1 MKSYKRHLESQEIR
15 TIVDTLYSK
24 PSFQETID
32 TINKKYNIKPS
43 RYRIEIAESWN
54 YASQKTMKV
63 LVLSY
68 DKGNIEMM
76 YVIQDH
82 KEIITF
88 TSLKNQKIL
97 AA

>member
-1 MKSYKRHLESQEIR
+1 MWRYQA
-15 TIVDTLYSK
+15 
-24 PSFQETID
+24 
-32 TINKKYNIKPS
+32 NKKYNINPS
-43 RYRIEIAESWN
+43 RYRVEIAESWN
-54 YASQKTMKV
+54 YASPKTMNV
-63 LVLSY
+63 FVLSY